1 MTNWGLADMA
11 YATTTR
17 SKPSYSPTAA
27 AVRSLVSHLGK
38 DAVAF
43 DLLYRVLS
51 DLDPTLC
58 CHIPPPPAVEART
71 PLPTPFTP
79 KQPKR
84 QAQPEQRGWLDDDM
98 DTDATASFFGMRR

>member
-1 MTNWGLADMA
+1 
-11 YATTTR
+11 
-17 SKPSYSPTAA
+17 
-27 AVRSLVSHLGK
+27 VSHLGK

-58 CHIPPPPAVEART
+58 CHIPPPPAVEASVSA
-71 PLPTPFTP
+71 PTPITP

-84 QAQPEQRGWLDDDM
+84 QVRPEQRDWMSDDM
-98 DTDATASFFGMRR
+98 DEDATASFFGMRR